1 MAPIP
6 PIPTLFHTFSVILS
20 MPKASEIDLVSYS
33 HVWGD
38 WLPPLLPYLG
48 FIASQYDSVRWCG
61 LTSSSFLD
69 VLLLSQVSDVQKLN
83 SQILAVSSNST
94 RGDNESANEGPN
106 RFGGQP
112 LVSAGSTRPL
122 LRALQP
128 FPVRLVKC
136 PRLFG
141 TSHIL
146 ILLGLQNNSWYYA
159 NWLMCTPWS

>member
-1 MAPIP
+1 MGGFTP
-6 PIPTLFHTFSVILS
+6 PPS
-20 MPKASEIDLVSYS
+20 
-33 HVWGD
+33 
-38 WLPPLLPYLG
+38 PLLLG

-61 LTSSSFLD
+61 FTPPSFLD
-69 VLLLSQVSDVQKLN
+69 VLLLIQVSDVQKCN
-83 SQILAVSSNST
+83 SQILTVSSNTTPTT

-128 FPVRLVKC
+128 FPVRLVKW

-146 ILLGLQNNSWYYA
+146 ILLGLQNNFWYYA
-159 NWLMCTPWS
+159 NWLVCTFWSTKTLILF